1 VATQNYQK
9 VGAKCAKSVSL
20 SSVCD
25 ESVSQVAGD
34 AHGGRAGSG
43 ISVEIA
49 VFQPLG
55 VVNPSHEKTTNCRFW
70 CFFEYVYRYRIL
82 NTHISVRRL
91 ARFCGWY
98 MLITIPEMLFI
109 QSRQGKEVPF
119 ARNFLIPSLQ
129 Y

>member
-1 VATQNYQK
+1 MATQNYQK
-9 VGAKCAKSVSL
+9 LGAKCAKSVSL

-25 ESVSQVAGD
+25 ESVSQVAGE

-70 CFFEYVYRYRIL
+70 CFFWVCLQISNFEYPYFSATPCTVLWLVYVD
-82 NTHISVRRL
+82 HH
-91 ARFCGWY
+91 
-98 MLITIPEMLFI
+98 P
-109 QSRQGKEVPF
+109 
-119 ARNFLIPSLQ
+119 
-129 Y
+129 